1 MKRVFREN
9 DMEDFKTMVKMTVDD
24 VSRTSAISVFCDYIA
39 FRIRK
44 GLNVIDPEGIIKWVG
59 HVEYDLDDQG
69 AYAGPKKT
77 LIVEDKNGKKY
88 KVTVEE
94 QK

>member
-1 MKRVFREN
+1 
-9 DMEDFKTMVKMTVDD
+9 MEDFKTMVKMTVED
-24 VSRTSAISVFCDYIA
+24 VSTQSKMVFCDYIA

-44 GLNVIDPEGIIKWVG
+44 GLVLPDPEGIIKWVG

-77 LIVEDKNGKKY
+77 LIVEDGNGKKY